1 MNTTKK
7 LILLVFSIAFVF
19 SCSKNDED
27 SSNLSTETIEIE
39 GDLKINFDDLTVVTI
54 DGESDVDKDGGFQA
68 IITNTIADEL
78 PILFLKDN
86 EIMFGYY
93 SKTGLNNTVS
103 IDDILL
109 FYFTLH
115 PEIALL
121 GLKNSELLA
130 KIKQNSNYSELA
142 SLVKSSLNANK
153 SPFDNASF
161 VSLIN
166 ASGLGIGVEG
176 RDLKQAKSSK
186 VNEFD
191 FKYTYSRDGTIIW
204 DKKFPLFATVGMEVI
219 DASTGISVSGPQI
232 FDRKGLVLGLGSM
245 AEWLY
250 DYLTTEES
258 ENIGTFK
265 LPNEGQYE
273 IKFTNGVDNFGS
285 KSLESKVDLINRFN
299 IGVNVLSIVM
309 PIGIKKWLGE
319 NDCRDALI
327 DIFKNLKLTPAEL
340 VITDKIAM
348 DKFVKDVAKDTYTAA
363 VKCIPSVEKKYLD
376 YILSITEEFNKIEE
390 ASNFYLLLRDYVF
403 SDIQGWE
410 TRYYYD
416 GVSFGELELTNTSGL
431 EFITPTGTEFSG
443 EVKSEH
449 TYSAIVNETT
459 FKYSIDRSPI
469 QSIITSAPANEEYA
483 IGLPFDIKKINSG
496 DATLKENNINS
507 TNIEG
512 KLSTTFIMG
521 EQESIF
527 EIKPA
532 FKNSGLALE
541 LVNLKQIES
550 ICIYKEAFAG
560 NWMYRESVT
569 QNGVYGGA
577 NEYFINFDMYG
588 NGKVIR
594 TRHHTTSGDD
604 WIWLENNDYPDH
616 DYFDYTLCYNDNK
629 KELVFTNLYW
639 SSGYSFPANSIDD
652 TYFETTLYLDYGMV
666 YKLELFRQ

>member
-1 MNTTKK
+1 MKK
-7 LILLVFSIAFVF
+7 INKVLILIFSFTIVF

-27 SSNLSTETIEIE
+27 NTNLSTETIEIE

-68 IITNTIADEL
+68 NITNTIAENL
-78 PILFLKDN
+78 PLLFLKDN

-176 RDLKQAKSSK
+176 RDSKQAKSGK

-191 FKYTYSRDGTIIW
+191 FRYTYSRDGTIIW
-204 DKKFPLFATVGMEVI
+204 DKKFPLYATVGMEVI

-273 IKFTNGVDNFGS
+273 VKFTNGVDNFGT
-285 KSLESKVDLINRFN
+285 KSLEAKVDLINRFN
-299 IGVNVLSIVM
+299 IGVNFLSIAM
-309 PIGIKKWLGE
+309 PIGIKKWLGT

-327 DIFKNLKLTPAEL
+327 DIFKNMKLSAATL

-376 YILSITEEFNKIEE
+376 YIESITKHFNKLEE
-390 ASNFYLLLRDYVF
+390 TSNFYLLLRDYVF

-459 FKYSIDRSPI
+459 FKYSIDWSLI
-469 QSIITSAPANEEYA
+469 QSIVTSAPANKEYA
-483 IGLPFDIKKINSG
+483 IGLPFNINKTNSS
-496 DATLKENNINS
+496 DATLKENNNIS
-507 TNIEG
+507 TNYEG
-512 KLSTTFIMG
+512 QLAATFIMG
-521 EQESIF
+521 TQDSKF

-532 FKNSGLALE
+532 FKNSGLSSE
-541 LVNLKQIES
+541 LVNLKQVDS
-550 ICIYKEAFAG
+550 ISIYKAAIIG
-560 NWMYRESVT
+560 NWTTTWDEDYDQDNTYVFLQEDKVVLYD
-569 QNGVYGGA
+569 NGTGNRLSTRYSNGLYDDHTSLWGTDPYYDIKWSLTKNGNRYYLTLYDLRWTVNVGGK
-577 NEYFINFDMYG
+577 I
-588 NGKVIR
+588 
-594 TRHHTTSGDD
+594 SGFPNMVC
-604 WIWLENNDYPDH
+604 ENAP
-616 DYFDYTLCYNDNK
+616 
-629 KELVFTNLYW
+629 
-639 SSGYSFPANSIDD
+639 SYSFKTKTVKD
-652 TYFETTLYLDYGMV
+652 
-666 YKLELFRQ
+666 